1 MCHDKI
7 SDKERL
13 DCLNHRSQIYRTL
26 HDSRISREFRFI
38 VLILTFFLVC
48 IGAKLSGR
56 IPNDN
61 FLLLNSILLC
71 TFALVCFLA
80 YKYLKISAD
89 ANNWCQKEAEIAEDV
104 VLAYIT
110 EKENKNLIVLWEKI
124 EKSKTL
130 SEATHP
136 AKNRWKW
143 QLYLV
148 IGGALLSEIII
159 VFT

>member
-1 MCHDKI
+1 MCQNSI

-26 HDSRISREFRFI
+26 HDSRISREFRFV

-61 FLLLNSILLC
+61 FALLNSILLC

-80 YKYLKISAD
+80 YKYLKSSAD

-104 VLAYIT
+104 ALAYIT
-110 EKENKNLIVLWEKI
+110 EKENKNLIDLWKEI
-124 EKSKTL
+124 NSSKTL
-130 SEATHP
+130 LKATHP

-143 QLYLV
+143 QLYVV
-148 IGGALLSEIII
+148 IGGALLSEIILL
-159 VFT
+159 FT